1 MFQQRAADADA
12 PMTAVQA
19 EVSFAFDRLR
29 DALASAALADPAL
42 FDRATARIDRPES
55 DQESGVPTL
64 DGLAGHLAPRNC
76 FSCRLPL
83 GGFDGTTDPG
93 RGRLAPALGVCEFS
107 NSDKC
112 CHFLAFPPV
121 GAN

>member
-42 FDRATARIDRPES
+42 FDRATAFRAAVIGMADRWA
-55 DQESGVPTL
+55 SGQ
-64 DGLAGHLAPRNC
+64 
-76 FSCRLPL
+76 
-83 GGFDGTTDPG
+83 
-93 RGRLAPALGVCEFS
+93 PATRRA
-107 NSDKC
+107 K
-112 CHFLAFPPV
+112 A
-121 GAN
+121 